1 MKERVQVLV
10 CVSIRLQDSQI
21 VVTSNGVII

>member
-10 CVSIRLQDSQI
+10 CVSIRLRDSQI